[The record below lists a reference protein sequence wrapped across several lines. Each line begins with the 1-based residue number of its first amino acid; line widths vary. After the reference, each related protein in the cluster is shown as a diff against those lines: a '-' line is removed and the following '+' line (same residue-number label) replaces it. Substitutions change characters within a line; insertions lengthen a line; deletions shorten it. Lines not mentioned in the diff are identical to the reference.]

1 MEIQEILV
9 GIVFIWAVGFL
20 IKKFF
25 FPIRRT
31 KKKSQISCGSDNCG
45 CH

>member
-1 MEIQEILV
+1 MIQEILA
-9 GIVFIWAVGFL
+9 FITLLVALAFL

-25 FPIRRT
+25 F
-31 KKKSQISCGSDNCG
+31 KKKKTDKNCGSDNCD